1 VRFQPIQ
8 ELNIHAGAI
17 DAAQKLPGASSG
29 VLLIAEMAGPIGIPD
44 FTAIVGGR
52 DRIAARLSSGIAPIL
67 SPLESSI
74 VSRFHVSRPRRPTD
88 VAIELSMTESA
99 ARARVRKLIRQ
110 GALIETATQAVTRH
124 PSLTPGGSV
133 YAIEAKVRD
142 WKRAVRQSRR
152 YRVWANSYVIAL
164 GTLGSA
170 PRASVIGEVRDDA
183 AGLIV
188 DGKWVIK
195 PSPRPVNAHY
205 RMLTF
210 EHIVDALAHAQPSLA
225 MKVSTPDSSG
235 PIHWSPAVADP
246 VNS

>member
-1 VRFQPIQ
+1 VSHISVIETESSRSGVRFQPIQ

-67 SPLESSI
+67 SPLES
-74 VSRFHVSRPRRPTD
+74 
-88 VAIELSMTESA
+88 SMTESA